1 MTFDEIVAPLD
12 AAAFHRDYLG
22 QRPLHLQGDPLKWD
36 RVMNW
41 ELLNRLLAMNTIWS
55 AASLLLVLDKEQL
68 PVTAYASVASG
79 RDGGQVLRPDPVRV
93 RAFLKRGATLV
104 LNDIDQL
111 TPDLSAFARAMER
124 ALGGKVQ
131 ANLYMS
137 SKRKQGFRVHFDYHD
152 VFAVHVMGEKT
163 WMVYEGREESP
174 ITHPRF
180 TSLTQEYKDKA
191 KGELW
196 KEVRMRPGDLLYLP
210 RGQYHYALADD
221 SPCAHIAFGV
231 TYPIGVDV
239 VSWLFEQ
246 TVAEPLGR
254 QNLPRGD
261 AKALAARLADIG
273 DWIAGLLRESKAV
286 EALAAFERN
295 FHWQRETYDL
305 PGLIESADEQWHVRR
320 RGMKLVEQGG
330 RFGLTKEGTRQ
341 AVEVPGAIVPLVKWT
356 LQRDGFARQE
366 IATAFS
372 DQSEQVDRFIA
383 DMARMGLLEAA
394 SSGG

>member
-1 MTFDEIVAPLD
+1 
-12 AAAFHRDYLG
+12 
-22 QRPLHLQGDPLKWD
+22 
-36 RVMNW
+36 
-41 ELLNRLLAMNTIWS
+41 MNTVWS
-55 AASLLLVLDKEQL
+55 VGTLVLVLDKEQV
-68 PVTAYASVASG
+68 PASAYGSPAPG

-93 RAFLKRGATLV
+93 RDFLKRGATLV

-111 TPDLSAFARAMER
+111 TPELSSFARSLEQ

-180 TSLTQEYKDKA
+180 TSLSQDYKDKA

-196 KEVRMRPGDLLYLP
+196 KEVRLKPGELLYLP

-261 AKALAARLADIG
+261 AEALAERLAAIG
-273 DWIAGLLRESKAV
+273 DWIAGLLREPRAV
-286 EALAAFERN
+286 QALTAFERN

-305 PGLIESADEQWHVRR
+305 PGLIDSVEETWRVRR

-330 RFGLTKEGTRQ
+330 RFGLAKEGTRQ
-341 AVEVPGAIVPLVKWT
+341 AIEVPGAIVPLVKWT
-356 LQRDGFARQE
+356 LQRDGFARHE

-372 DQSEQVDRFIA
+372 GQSEQVDRFIA

-394 SSGG
+394 SSGV